1 MRRILWQWF
10 DQRLHLEP
18 VVRVLRENLGKPV
31 PPHVNWLFT
40 LGAVLSILL
49 AVQLFT
55 GVLLMVLYKPSD
67 STAYQSIERIMHE
80 VPMGWLVRSLHGW
93 GSHLIVIL
101 ACAHLLRVFVYAGYK
116 RPREA
121 TWVLGVMLLGVII
134 GFGFTGYLLP
144 WDQVAYWATV
154 IATEAPA
161 SIPFLGPYIREFMIG
176 GSEVGDPALGRFY
189 VAHVFLLPLLLV
201 VLVSLHLFLIR
212 YQGISPLSRT
222 DQPEPSAEELTSSG
236 GKPFFPHHALKD
248 FAAMYLALGLLLTLA
263 ILWPPALGL
272 PADPLNTPV
281 GIKPEWYFL
290 PVYQLLKYVPEVI
303 GIQIPPLFFLLLV
316 LLPFLLDTAP
326 ERRPR
331 KRLRVLAG
339 GGVILAAIFAL
350 GLLGHLSGTTWE
362 FMGRKYYFDMQGWP
376 HQVEEVSP
384 QEEGR

>member
-1 MRRILWQWF
+1 
-10 DQRLHLEP
+10 
-18 VVRVLRENLGKPV
+18 
-31 PPHVNWLFT
+31 
-40 LGAVLSILL
+40 
-49 AVQLFT
+49 
-55 GVLLMVLYKPSD
+55 
-67 STAYQSIERIMHE
+67 
-80 VPMGWLVRSLHGW
+80 
-93 GSHLIVIL
+93 
-101 ACAHLLRVFVYAGYK
+101 
-116 RPREA
+116 
-121 TWVLGVMLLGVII
+121 
-134 GFGFTGYLLP
+134 
-144 WDQVAYWATV
+144 
-154 IATEAPA
+154 
-161 SIPFLGPYIREFMIG
+161 
-176 GSEVGDPALGRFY
+176 
-189 VAHVFLLPLLLV
+189 
-201 VLVSLHLFLIR
+201 
-212 YQGISPLSRT
+212 
-222 DQPEPSAEELTSSG
+222 
-236 GKPFFPHHALKD
+236 
-248 FAAMYLALGLLLTLA
+248 MYLALGSLLTLA

>member
-18 VVRVLRENLGKPV
+18 VVRVLRENLSKPV

-40 LGAVLSILL
+40 LGAVLTLLL

-55 GVLLMVLYKPSD
+55 GVLLMVFYQPSD
-67 STAYQSIERIMHE
+67 STAYQSIERIMYE
-80 VPMGWLVRSLHGW
+80 VPMGWLVRSMHGW

-144 WDQVAYWATV
+144 WDQVAYWGTV

-161 SIPFLGPYIREFMIG
+161 SIPFLGPYIREFLIG
-176 GSEVGDPALGRFY
+176 GSEVADSALGRFY
-189 VAHVFLLPLLLV
+189 VVHVFLLPL
-201 VLVSLHLFLIR
+201 VLVGLVGLHLFLIR

-222 DQPEPSAEELTSSG
+222 DRPEPGAEELIRSG
-236 GKPFFPHHALKD
+236 GKPFFPHHALRD

-290 PVYQLLKYVPEVI
+290 PVYQLFKYVPEVI
-303 GIQIPPLFFLLLV
+303 GIQIPPLFFLLLI

-339 GGVILAAIFAL
+339 GGIVLAAIFAL
-350 GLLGHLSGTTWE
+350 GLLGHLSGTTRE
-362 FMGRKYYFDMQGWP
+362 FMGRKYHFDMLGWP
-376 HQVEEVSP
+376 RQVEAAKP
-384 QEEGR
+384 QEESR